1 VSRQVYPKL
10 DYFKRENPAS
20 IIPVFQMEMLFK
32 IRNNNTK
39 KSANLSSIIIPVLF
53 PVLQKADFYWFFA
66 GICPVFIPN
75 SFWSSA

>member
-1 VSRQVYPKL
+1 
-10 DYFKRENPAS
+10 
-20 IIPVFQMEMLFK
+20 MEMLFK

-39 KSANLSSIIIPVLF
+39 KSANLSSIIIHVLF